1 MKTNFL
7 FVLALM
13 ISPLVLA
20 QTPHAPE
27 PVSDHYKQLG
37 EISAQVNTQRS
48 WMDTIHYPPKEYG
61 SSSIYLLV
69 KPYYLSAQQV
79 QALTTSVKPPV
90 NSSDQTRKELDHLLA
105 LQEARTP
112 QQVKRV
118 EFLGAIGYWPST
130 ELLPSHPEYAQ
141 NLKDL
146 FFEGS
151 EILGNTC
158 TADKYPRTATLLK
171 GIMRDMRI
179 MEFTIKHHYNRP
191 RPYHLEPT
199 LKPLTRIGSPSFA
212 SGHTLWAFLQAYTW
226 SELLSQYRNEF
237 IKLAEEIRRSREIL
251 GIHYPSDNEAARQI
265 SHKMLT
271 YYFSNERFLKDFEA
285 ASLEWKTYK

>member
-1 MKTNFL
+1 MKTYFL

-13 ISPLVLA
+13 ISPWILA

-27 PVSDHYKQLG
+27 PVFDHYKQL
-37 EISAQVNTQRS
+37 SALSTQINPGRS
-48 WMDTIHYPPKEYG
+48 GMDTIHYPPKEYG
-61 SSSIYLLV
+61 SSSIYLIV
-69 KPYYLSAQQV
+69 EPYYLTAQQV
-79 QALTTSVKPPV
+79 EALKTSVEPPA
-90 NSSDQTRKELDHLLA
+90 NSSDQTRKELDYLLQ
-105 LQEARTP
+105 LQQGRTP
-112 QQVKRV
+112 EQVKRV

-130 ELLPSHPEYAQ
+130 DLIPSHPEYAQ

-146 FFEGS
+146 FFEGC
-151 EILGNTC
+151 EVLGATC
-158 TADKYPRTATLLK
+158 TTDRYPKTAKLLK

-179 MEFTIKHHYNRP
+179 MEFTIKYHYNRP
-191 RPYHLEPT
+191 RPYHLEPN

-226 SELLSQYRNEF
+226 SELLPHHRNEF

-251 GIHYPSDNEAARQI
+251 GIHYPSDNEAARKI

-271 YYFSNERFLKDFEA
+271 YYFTNEEFLRDFEA
-285 ASLEWKTYK
+285 ASVEWKTYK